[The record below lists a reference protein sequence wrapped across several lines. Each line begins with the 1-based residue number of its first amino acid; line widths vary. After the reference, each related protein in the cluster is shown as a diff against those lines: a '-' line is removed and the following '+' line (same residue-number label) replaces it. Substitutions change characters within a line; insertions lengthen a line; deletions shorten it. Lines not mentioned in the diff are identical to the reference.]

1 MYTIFLLILMWDAR
15 ARLKA
20 YKNQAFIAL
29 ESVETSSNAS
39 ICLTD
44 SRKIEIFQDPAAT
57 MSELRKWALKVEEPP
72 CTADINKYSVSILT
86 PNDSFS
92 LF

>member
-1 MYTIFLLILMWDAR
+1 MYTIFLLILMWDAQVH
-15 ARLKA
+15 LKA
-20 YKNQAFIAL
+20 NRNQAFIASEL
-29 ESVETSSNAS
+29 VETSSNEF
-39 ICLTD
+39 ICQTD
-44 SRKIEIFQDPAAT
+44 SRKIRIFQDPAAT

-86 PNDSFS
+86 PNDSLS